1 MTLLPQDFR
10 LANEAIPFLGVSS
23 PSPSLSVL
31 LTSAG
36 GGPQQQQARCC
47 LCVRVCKTNSLFR
60 MDVHVFPSKGV
71 PEERLVSGI
80 RSGPSHKS
88 RSATRTPLDRLQIWP
103 FCKSIIV
110 KKTLNLRDYSVTVEK
125 HLNTSSQVNQFL
137 SRAVFLGSC

>member
-23 PSPSLSVL
+23 PSPSLSVSLVL

-88 RSATRTPLDRLQIWP
+88 RSATRTPLPLDRLQTWP
-103 FCKSIIV
+103 AGLFAIDYRQKKLLIYEIIQ
-110 KKTLNLRDYSVTVEK
+110 L
-125 HLNTSSQVNQFL
+125 
-137 SRAVFLGSC
+137 